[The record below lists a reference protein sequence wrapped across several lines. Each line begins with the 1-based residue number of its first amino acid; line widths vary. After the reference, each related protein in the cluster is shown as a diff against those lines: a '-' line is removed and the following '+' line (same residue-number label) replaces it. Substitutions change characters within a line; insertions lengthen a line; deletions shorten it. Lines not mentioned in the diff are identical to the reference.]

1 MALACFCAATTTA
14 DIDTTDDDDDDDFPF
29 AFCVVVILGIVVV
42 VNAAVEI
49 SGGSVEVFSSAI
61 LIVLKVP
68 DVDSVVRAAENVE

>member
-14 DIDTTDDDDDDDFPF
+14 DIDTTDDFPF
-29 AFCVVVILGIVVV
+29 AFCVVVILGIVVVVVIV